1 MKIFSKR
8 IRNRYLL
15 FGDIF
20 LSLVSVLGSYI
31 IRLELINMFPTYV
44 QSLLWMLGVV
54 VVVRPLV
61 YYFFGIYLRLWR
73 YASIRELLLI
83 LSAVTT
89 ASVIIS
95 GIMLGLFLS
104 NVFPG
109 FPRSV
114 LIIDWLLSIM
124 FAGGLRFIFRLMAE
138 NPSLAAKGNLIRSRR
153 NKLVLVIG
161 AGDAGAM
168 VVRELQKNPQLSMK
182 PIGFLDDDPAKK
194 DSKIHGVPV
203 LASLEQIGYILE
215 LQNVDEV
222 IIAIPSAAGKIV
234 RKVTEVCRRKG
245 VAFRT
250 MPGLYELLGGDV
262 SVRRLREVDIF
273 DLLRREPVRMDT
285 EALGESL
292 ENCSSE
298 SS

>member
-1 MKIFSKR
+1 
-8 IRNRYLL
+8 
-15 FGDIF
+15 
-20 LSLVSVLGSYI
+20 
-31 IRLELINMFPTYV
+31 MFPTYV
-44 QSLLWMLGVV
+44 PSFLWMLGIAVII
-54 VVVRPLV
+54 RPLV

-89 ASVIIS
+89 ASIIIS

-104 NVFPG
+104 KVFPG

-138 NPSLAAKGNLIRSRR
+138 NPSLADNSSLIQPLH

-168 VVRELQKNPQLSMK
+168 VVRELQKNPQLNMN
-182 PIGFLDDDPAKK
+182 PIGFLDDDPSKK

-203 LASLEQIGYILE
+203 LASLDQIDHILK
-215 LQNVDEV
+215 LHNVDEV

-234 RKVTEVCRRKG
+234 RRVTEVCRLKG

-250 MPGLYELLGGDV
+250 MPGLYELLGRCERQSFARSGY
-262 SVRRLREVDIF
+262 I
-273 DLLRREPVRMDT
+273 
-285 EALGESL
+285 
-292 ENCSSE
+292 
-298 SS
+298 